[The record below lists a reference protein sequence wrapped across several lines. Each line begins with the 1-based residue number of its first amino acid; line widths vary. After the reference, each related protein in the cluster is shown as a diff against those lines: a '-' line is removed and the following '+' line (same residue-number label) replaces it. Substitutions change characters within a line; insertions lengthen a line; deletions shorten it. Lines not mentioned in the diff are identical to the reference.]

1 MTLTPCFSLSHPGG
15 QTPLS
20 LSKAHKA
27 RCPFA
32 EVGVALHP
40 QLPADFPSP
49 ELGSHLAVPRPNL
62 LSGLQQ
68 QTMGCAEGFLQ
79 GGMKR
84 PPVEMRAE
92 SRGQGRE
99 GKEPEV

>member
-1 MTLTPCFSLSHPGG
+1 M
-15 QTPLS
+15 
-20 LSKAHKA
+20 
-27 RCPFA
+27 
-32 EVGVALHP
+32 ALHP

-68 QTMGCAEGFLQ
+68 QTMGCAKGFLQ